1 MFSCKDETVGFSES
15 DQSTG
20 NFCTVSLQKYCY
32 PNRGVAHPNIM
43 EIAEPIGKR
52 LFRNVLGYSCIT
64 VGIIG
69 CVLPILPGLPFIFVG
84 LGLLAVHNPWAA
96 RLLERLR
103 QRLGSV
109 LKKTGIERATQ
120 KTESDIVGR

>member
-1 MFSCKDETVGFSES
+1 METVG
-15 DQSTG
+15 
-20 NFCTVSLQKYCY
+20 
-32 PNRGVAHPNIM
+32 
-43 EIAEPIGKR
+43 PIGKR

-96 RLLERLR
+96 RLLDHLR
-103 QRLGSV
+103 QRWNKV
-109 LKKTGIERATQ
+109 LKKTSIGRANQ
-120 KTESDIVGR
+120 KTESDVFGR